1 MSGFQLAARNRVA
14 IAAAPMAT
22 PDGPLR
28 VLTTSTQK
36 PSTIAPASAVLARS
50 TSFGC
55 DMKVKPPTSRLG
67 PRQPATYGIPVSVVV
82 MDAPLTTCG
91 RLVCGDLR
99 AVTSEWRVVSGEC
112 HNRLHLRCHN
122 RQHLC
127 SKGKRADDR
136 DAVAEGGAR
145 DAQH

>member
-1 MSGFQLAARNRVA
+1 MGTDWPKHSRLSSTGSVQVSPRAAPAREGMSGFQLAARNRVA

-55 DMKVKPPTSRLG
+55 DMKVKPPTRRLG

-91 RLVCGDLR
+91 KL
-99 AVTSEWRVVSGEC
+99 VSG
-112 HNRLHLRCHN
+112 
-122 RQHLC
+122 
-127 SKGKRADDR
+127 D
-136 DAVAEGGAR
+136 
-145 DAQH
+145 